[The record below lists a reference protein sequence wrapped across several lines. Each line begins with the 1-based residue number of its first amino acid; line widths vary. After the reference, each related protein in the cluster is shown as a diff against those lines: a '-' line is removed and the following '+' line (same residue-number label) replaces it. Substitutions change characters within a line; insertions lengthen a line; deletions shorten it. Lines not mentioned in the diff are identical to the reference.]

1 MLAHVSST
9 INESSI
15 EGEWRGCTSYEHEL
29 CSVFDS
35 LERVNGIAIFD
46 RHDFGF
52 LLSTR
57 IYSLA
62 YEAFPAFRIGLCVS
76 GGDKDLRMCTC
87 ILWCIKAAAQLVTEV
102 V

>member
-9 INESSI
+9 INGSSI
-15 EGEWRGCTSYEHEL
+15 KGEWRGCTSYEHEL

-35 LERVNGIAIFD
+35 LERANGVALFD

-62 YEAFPAFRIGLCVS
+62 YEAFPAFRIVVFASRVATNACECVHVFF
-76 GGDKDLRMCTC
+76 G
-87 ILWCIKAAAQLVTEV
+87 V
-102 V
+102 